1 MQTLYQLPLSFEQI
15 LTLIRQL
22 SPSQK
27 NQILQ
32 ELEAERRT
40 QKLDTFLQDFQTEEL
55 SLEDITAEVEA
66 VRAEKYSQVN
76 K

>member
-1 MQTLYQLPLSFEQI
+1 MI
-15 LTLIRQL
+15 LIRQL

-76 K
+76 T

>member
-1 MQTLYQLPLSFEQI
+1 MQTQYQLPLSFEQI
-15 LTLIRQL
+15 LILIRQL
-22 SPSQK
+22 SPSKK

-55 SLEDITAEVEA
+55 SLEDIIPLLSLSEI
-66 VRAEKYSQVN
+66 K

>member
-1 MQTLYQLPLSFEQI
+1 LI
-15 LTLIRQL
+15 LIRQL

-76 K
+76 T

>member
-15 LTLIRQL
+15 LILIRQL

-76 K
+76 A